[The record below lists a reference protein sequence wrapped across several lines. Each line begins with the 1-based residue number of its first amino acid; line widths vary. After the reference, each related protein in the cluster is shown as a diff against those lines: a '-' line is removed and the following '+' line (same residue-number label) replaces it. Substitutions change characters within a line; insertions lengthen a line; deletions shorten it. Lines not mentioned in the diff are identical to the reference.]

1 MPPSQDPSKLEY
13 QSRPLITGPITPN
26 QLLEE
31 EYFPSQ
37 QSKSDHDP
45 TPEPLFVK
53 PTVFRPNTFFKGR
66 DKELKLL
73 HKMLTDRKTRSV
85 GTSSVLIQSMPG
97 GGKTHLARQ
106 YVFQHRYDYPGGIF
120 WIRAKSLE
128 ELDYGYWDIAKTI
141 GLSEVRHLDQNGRND
156 TRQMIRAV
164 QGWMGK
170 NDKWLLILDGIHFD
184 LPDLQLYIP
193 FAKNTSLIYTSTERT
208 TGDDYQFDNPQ
219 VIALDSLTKQE
230 AQELLFEEMGK
241 RQPYTQDDLKRAEE
255 LVELMDRLPLM
266 IHVAARHLKATREPL
281 AKYLRSFRS
290 RPKVGNLPAYR
301 AVHEQLVHRGASA
314 ALNLMSLLSFF
325 GTHIPVEMV
334 VLGRFSKC
342 SVPQVPLR

>member
-1 MPPSQDPSKLEY
+1 M
-13 QSRPLITGPITPN
+13 
-26 QLLEE
+26 
-31 EYFPSQ
+31 
-37 QSKSDHDP
+37 
-45 TPEPLFVK
+45 
-53 PTVFRPNTFFKGR
+53 VFRPNTFFKGR

-106 YVFQHRYDYPGGIF
+106 YVFEHRYDYPGGIF
-120 WIRAKSLE
+120 WIRAKSIE

-141 GLSEVRHLDQNGRND
+141 GLSEVRHLDQTGRYD
-156 TRQMIRAV
+156 TRQMIKAV
-164 QGWMGK
+164 QDWMSK
-170 NDKWLLILDGIHFD
+170 NDNWLLILDGIHFD
-184 LPDLQLYIP
+184 LPDLQHYIP
-193 FAKNTSLIYTSTERT
+193 FAKNTSLIYTSTEKT
-208 TGDDYQFDNPQ
+208 TGEDYQFDNPQ

-241 RQPYTQDDLKRAEE
+241 RQPYTQDDLRRAEE

-266 IHVAARHLKATREPL
+266 IHVAALQLKATREPL

-290 RPKVGNLPAYR
+290 RPKVGNLLAYR
-301 AVHEQLVHRGASA
+301 AVHEQLQHRGASA

-334 VLGRFSKC
+334 VLGKFS
-342 SVPQVPLR
+342 